1 MRTRSLIA
9 GLALAAAVI
18 PAASLASPVNKTDK
32 ANANKACTTLRTS
45 LGAST
50 FANTYGTF
58 GACVSKMTKTAQQ
71 ARLQATAACR
81 GKSHH
86 STCVATKTQSNLNAR
101 INSTRNA
108 AKACAAELSS
118 LGVQSFASSWGT
130 NGNLRNAFG
139 KCVSAH
145 SSAKSSSQTSTT
157 TTTTTTTATL
167 SQFDADLSGVN
178 SSGVTGAA
186 KLFLYGNQLTVAL
199 TVHKFESGKTPAANI
214 SGPTSGSVNC
224 NSNLGSSVLNLGVNL
239 AANNGGNLDFVGHYT
254 YDSSTLGS
262 LSTRVVAVYG
272 KTVNGTFDTS
282 VLVACGVITTH

>member
-58 GACVSKMTKTAQQ
+58 GVCVSKMTKTAHQ

-86 STCVATKTQSNLNAR
+86 STCVATKTRANLNAQVA
-101 INSTRNA
+101 STRNA

-157 TTTTTTTATL
+157 TTTTTP
-167 SQFDADLSGVN
+167 V
-178 SSGVTGAA
+178 
-186 KLFLYGNQLTVAL
+186 
-199 TVHKFESGKTPAANI
+199 ANI
-214 SGPTSGSVNC
+214 SGPSSGSVNC
-224 NSNLGSSVLNLGVNL
+224 ASNLGSSVLNLAVNV

-254 YDSSTLGS
+254 YDSSTLGA
-262 LSTRVVAVYG
+262 LNTRAVAIYG

-282 VLVACGVITTH
+282 VLVACGQITMH

>member
-18 PAASLASPVNKTDK
+18 PAASLASPINKTDK

-58 GACVSKMTKTAQQ
+58 GACVSKMTKTAHQ

-86 STCVATKTQSNLNAR
+86 SSCVATKTRANLNAQVA
-101 INSTRNA
+101 STRNA

-157 TTTTTTTATL
+157 TTTTTPVAL
-167 SQFDADLSGVN
+167 NQFDASLSSVN

-199 TVHKFESGKTPAANI
+199 TVHKFEAGKTPVANI
-214 SGPTSGSVNC
+214 SGPSSGSVNC
-224 NSNLGSSVLNLGVNL
+224 ASNLGSSVLNLAVNV

-254 YDSSTLGS
+254 YDSSTLGA
-262 LSTRVVAVYG
+262 LNTRAVAIYG

-282 VLVACGVITTH
+282 VLVACGQITMH